1 MTVSR
6 SDCGPWCGRNR
17 HSAYVGA
24 RPCDTRDGCIA
35 QRLELRVSH
44 RRLYPEPLGT
54 ETAAL
59 DTRREFEGNDV
70 SGSTENSVLDHRR
83 NGGTSAGVC
92 HGRTD
97 RDDQTWLRT
106 CVSRVGRRVP
116 NSARGLA
123 RVKVPGDMVISLSCM
138 CCKEKPALQQKCS
151 QSRACCWWM
160 ECVSTH
166 TATYEELMVLW
177 KTIVLPMSSLMYQ
190 CYFPVVEAAFLN
202 LLLLV
207 LFG

>member
-1 MTVSR
+1 MAVSR

-17 HSAYVGA
+17 HSACVGA
-24 RPCDTRDGCIA
+24 RPCDTRDGCIVE
-35 QRLELRVSH
+35 RLELRVSH

-70 SGSTENSVLDHRR
+70 SGSTENSVLDYRR
-83 NGGTSAGVC
+83 NGVTSAGVC

-97 RDDQTWLRT
+97 WDDQTWLRT
-106 CVSRVGRRVP
+106 CVSRVGWRVP
-116 NSARGLA
+116 TSACGLA
-123 RVKVPGDMVISLSCM
+123 RVKVPSCM

-151 QSRACCWWM
+151 ESQACCWWV

-166 TATYEELMVLW
+166 TATYEEFMVLW
-177 KTIVLPMSSLMYQ
+177 KTIVLPMSSLMY
-190 CYFPVVEAAFLN
+190 
-202 LLLLV
+202 
-207 LFG
+207 